1 MRRAMMTF
9 MFAAGSMA
17 TACASTPAP
26 REKIASAQ
34 QAVAAAETAGASK
47 VPEASQYLN
56 QAQGNLDEASRRM
69 RKGDYGDATDRAA
82 RSKADAELA
91 AGIAR
96 ASQSTALADGAV
108 ARAQAMQ
115 AGAAQGTAV
124 GGGPPSSLPKRQQCV
139 PMKK

>member
-1 MRRAMMTF
+1 MRRAIVTF
-9 MFAAGSMA
+9 MFAAGSMV

-26 REKIASAQ
+26 RAQIASAQ
-34 QAVAAAETAGASK
+34 QAIAAAETAGAPK
-47 VPEASQYLN
+47 VPEASKYLN
-56 QAQGNLDEASRRM
+56 QAQGDLDEASRKM
-69 RKGDYGDATDRAA
+69 GKGDNETATDKAA

-96 ASQSTALADGAV
+96 AAQSTALADGAV

-115 AGAAQGTAV
+115 AGAAQGAAV
-124 GGGPPSSLPKRQQCV
+124 GGGPPSTLPKRQQCV